1 MVSNIEERV
10 EDLQKSTGLDED
22 VVGCYVSNYKER
34 HICPVATGGWCKD
47 FTKCRTLEQ
56 IGGE

>member
-1 MVSNIEERV
+1 MNEIENREMQPKEDYV
-10 EDLQKSTGLDED
+10 E
-22 VVGCYVSNYKER
+22 GCFKENFKKP